1 MPTTTLGEAVPRTR
15 RITVSD
21 DFCCAPVAAG
31 TLDEGQ
37 ARLLAGVFAAL
48 ADPVRLRNILTG
60 TEAGEACVCDL
71 TGLVG
76 KSQPT
81 VSHHLKVLADAGL
94 VTGTKRGRWVW
105 YRTEPDQLT
114 ALGLALQPQ
123 AAPACELPS

>member
-1 MPTTTLGEAVPRTR
+1 
-15 RITVSD
+15 VSD

-37 ARLLAGVFAAL
+37 AQLLARVFAAL
-48 ADPVRLRNILTG
+48 ADPVRLRLLNILTA

-94 VTGTKRGRWVW
+94 VSGTKRGRWVW
-105 YRTEPDQLT
+105 YRTEPDQLA
-114 ALGLALQPQ
+114 ALGSALQPE
-123 AAPACELPS
+123 AAPAGVPPS